1 MRSFVKQM
9 SFDDG
14 VDQCTDPC
22 AACLQ
27 NVVLDEGQVDALNI
41 MCVHPGLD
49 FLVMTASVIFLLV
62 TTLGLAWLR
71 PE

>member
-27 NVVLDEGQVDALNI
+27 NVVPDQGQVDALN
-41 MCVHPGLD
+41 MCSSWFGFSRDEGLSEISS
-49 FLVMTASVIFLLV
+49 LVA
-62 TTLGLAWLR
+62 TLGLALLR